1 MQQKKY
7 ISVFTAFFL
16 VLLLLLANTPKQWL
30 HYWLAKHTDI
40 PISVAVPKNGPIVH
54 TVGYSCDVNNV
65 VVVMPY
71 LPAVTFFPVAVV
83 FCQTPHQ
90 NIFNESI
97 VNSTIKVAASRGPP
111 FKTFF

>member
-1 MQQKKY
+1 LRKKKY

-16 VLLLLLANTPKQWL
+16 ALLLLLANTPKQWL
-30 HYWLAKHTDI
+30 HNWLAKHTDM
-40 PISVAVPKNGPIVH
+40 PAAVAVPKNGPIVH

-71 LPAVTFFPVAVV
+71 LPAVTLVSIPAV
-83 FCQTPHQ
+83 FCQAPHQ

-97 VNSTIKVAASRGPP
+97 VNSIVKVATSRGPP
-111 FKTFF
+111 FKTF